1 MAEGVK
7 IKFLVEVFGEE
18 LTNLKEKLRLD
29 DSRVDGESSVDLD
42 DSYGSLNSSNS
53 QLEENPV
60 SRDGQL
66 GNSSV
71 SPPTQKMRYSPLVPK
86 KVTS

>member
-1 MAEGVK
+1 MAERVK

-29 DSRVDGESSVDLD
+29 ESRGDGESSVDLD

-53 QLEENPV
+53 QLKENFV
-60 SRDGQL
+60 RRESQS
-66 GNSSV
+66 GNPSV
-71 SPPTQKMRYSPLVPK
+71 KSPTQSMSFFTKSY
-86 KVTS
+86 